1 VNKVNLFIVGAP
13 KCGTTAWA
21 EYLSAHPDIEFCSSK
36 EPHFFCDDFQNFR
49 WAKTDQQYADLFSD
63 LSATSSYIGE
73 ASPMYLFSK
82 NAARNIYDYN
92 PEARILIL
100 LREPSRF
107 LQSYHRQLLNIFEED
122 VADIE
127 RAWSLQEDR
136 SKGKSIPETCRE
148 QRFLQYREVASFS
161 SQVARFLSLF
171 GNSQVKILIYED
183 WVQDPAREYAHVID
197 FLGLPSTGFSEFEV
211 VNKAHQPRSKKLAR
225 FTHRP
230 PSFALKAAS
239 LIRRLTR
246 LNRLGIAARLKS
258 LNRVPA
264 DQNKDAKTE
273 VFIRSIAD
281 MWEDDI
287 AQLEDLTGIK
297 LAAWRSQE

>member
-1 VNKVNLFIVGAP
+1 MNKVNLFIVGAP

-73 ASPMYLFSK
+73 ASPMYLFSN

-136 SKGKSIPETCRE
+136 SKGKSIPRTCRE
-148 QRFLQYREVASFS
+148 PSFLQYREAASFS
-161 SQVARFLSLF
+161 SQVARFLNLF
-171 GNSQVKILIYED
+171 GTSQVKILIFEN
-183 WVQDPAREYAHVID
+183 WVRDAASEYAHVLE
-197 FLGLPSTGFSEFEV
+197 FLGLPASDFSEFEV
-211 VNKAHQPRSKKLAR
+211 VNKSYQSRSAKLAR

-239 LIRRLTR
+239 LIRKLTR
-246 LNRLGIAARLKS
+246 LSRLGIAARLKR
-258 LNRVPA
+258 LNRATV
-264 DQNKDAKTE
+264 DQNENAQTQA
-273 VFIRSIAD
+273 FIRSIEDVWVDD
-281 MWEDDI
+281 MT
-287 AQLEDLTGIK
+287 QLEDLTGIK
-297 LAAWRSQE
+297 LTAWRNRE